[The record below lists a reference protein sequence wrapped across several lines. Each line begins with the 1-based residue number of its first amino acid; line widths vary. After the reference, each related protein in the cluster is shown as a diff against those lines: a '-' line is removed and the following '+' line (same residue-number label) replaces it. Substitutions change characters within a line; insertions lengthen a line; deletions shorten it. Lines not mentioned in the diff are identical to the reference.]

1 MKENY
6 KNEVRYYTFPAFDEY
21 PEIVHAFTS
30 RECGVSTG
38 YYSSLNMGIHT
49 GDDLENVKTNYRILC
64 KTLDLNPDNIV
75 LANLEHGNNIRNVT
89 KEDAGAGV
97 FRDFPYEGTDGLLTD
112 EPGLI
117 LTATFADCVPIFY
130 YDPVRKVVGVAHS
143 GWKGTAQ
150 EIGSKMVERM
160 QSDYGCKVENIIA
173 GIGPS
178 IGMCCFETDA
188 DVFTEFVEFPYL
200 DDAWFYT
207 KDNGKFDIDLWR
219 INLEMLLYA
228 GIPED
233 NIHISGLCTCCNS
246 DIFFSHRASGGKR
259 GTMAGII
266 SLKGE

>member
-6 KNEVRYYTFPAFDEY
+6 KNEVRYFTFPAFEEH

-49 GDDLENVKTNYRILC
+49 GDDLENVKMNYKILC

-89 KEDAGAGV
+89 KEDVGAGV
-97 FRDFPYEGTDGLLTD
+97 FRDFPYDGVDGLLTD
-112 EPGLI
+112 IPGLI
-117 LTATFADCVPIFY
+117 LSATFADCVPIFY
-130 YDPVRKVVGVAHS
+130 YDPVKKVVGIAHS

-150 EIGSKMVERM
+150 EIGAKMVERM
-160 QSDYGCKVENIIA
+160 QSDYGCKVEDIIV

-178 IGMCCFETDA
+178 IGMCCFETDS

-200 DDAWFYT
+200 DDAWFYQ
-207 KDNGKFDIDLWR
+207 KENGKFDIDLWR

-228 GIPED
+228 GIAEE

-266 SLKGE
+266 CLKGE